1 MSVEDYISNI
11 DKHLV
16 RQGEELKF
24 ELKGTDATLTYVPH
38 FSQHKERYGIYFEF
52 IDKETATT
60 DAVDKKA
67 ERNRIDTVQP
77 GYGQYEN
84 DPLHNMTEHGEGSV
98 GTTQG
103 GTNRYAKAGGSFSY
117 TMEVDPEGT
126 ELLVTFKAADAGK
139 GIEIL
144 AGGVSVFKEVLEVQ
158 GEEEYYDVL
167 IPLSKEVLQKV
178 YGRFYNCRDRKV
190 LDFVFQGIDGAESA
204 AVCQFIYTVQA

>member
-1 MSVEDYISNI
+1 M
-11 DKHLV
+11 
-16 RQGEELKF
+16 
-24 ELKGTDATLTYVPH
+24 
-38 FSQHKERYGIYFEF
+38 
-52 IDKETATT
+52 
-60 DAVDKKA
+60 
-67 ERNRIDTVQP
+67 QP

-126 ELLVTFKAADAGK
+126 ALLVTFKTTDTGK

-144 AGGVSVFKEVLEVQ
+144 AGGVSVFKEVLELQ
-158 GEEEYYDVL
+158 GDGEYVDVL
-167 IPLSKEVLQKV
+167 IPLAKEVLQKV

-190 LDFVFQGIDGAESA
+190 MDFEFRGIDGTESA
-204 AVCQFIYTVQA
+204 AVCQFIYTLQA